1 MNIDQKRIV
10 LACISSRMGRAILEE
25 LSGRPVE
32 LVIASRDETRCR
44 YAVGSAGVSQARV
57 MSFACDLAWQEL
69 AGNNDDPLAQH
80 PVPGWANPCLGRSVL
95 GLHHLNAEARQAVR
109 RQAQTFLDGLDYLD
123 RS

>member
-32 LVIASRDETRCR
+32 VVIASRDETRCR

-69 AGNNDDPLAQH
+69 AGNNDDPLAQL
-80 PVPGWANPCLGRSVL
+80 PNTQFLGGPIPAWVAACVAS
-95 GLHHLNAEARQAVR
+95 A
-109 RQAQTFLDGLDYLD
+109 T
-123 RS
+123 